1 MTELKSPGSRVV
13 LVGTQACANDAA
25 PPVPAV
31 ESTMEDLAHVLR
43 NRCGVR
49 SEQIIRILDS
59 ADPMRMGLAVAEAA
73 DQATDVLLVHYVG
86 HGFVSADGEL
96 YLATRATDPNA
107 NRLEHSSVPFT
118 TIRRSL
124 LKSRARAIVVVLDC
138 CFSGRAIGTLSS
150 QDPIDLA
157 DVHGG
162 YILTSAARDQ
172 VALAP
177 PGAPHTAFTG
187 ELIRLLDRGDPT
199 GPAQLSMRDV
209 YRGLDRE
216 LHRRGLPRPRQRGS
230 ERIDD
235 LVLAPNAAHTSAP
248 ALLPASPAERAVIRQ
263 RKRMFAVLAA
273 TAAVLVAAVATPA
286 LWSGDGPESQGR
298 PDPPS
303 ASGLSLPVPTN
314 PTGTEA
320 SASPEPPPSS
330 PMPCVERADEAGCD
344 FPAGSTARGAD
355 GSLVTVQRAGTD
367 VHRYRQQANGSWAGP
382 ENIGGGVSEVPV
394 IVPDANGRMVAFAV
408 NKDGKLRYNLSA
420 GGAVRAA
427 KSAWRT
433 MGKVDNVQGRPA
445 AIQNSDGKLE
455 VFFRG
460 KANTLWHITQRNPG
474 EDRWVGPEPMHGA
487 GDEIPSIFGDPK
499 VHIDQYGYLRVFAL
513 DLETKRLRTWAQHGS
528 EKDQWGE
535 HSDQPFGDKPLAAP
549 PTVTLGGDGL
559 LHLFALDELGVLWQV
574 SEKSEAPNTWPGR
587 WLPVPGFNGVY
598 TGQPMSAT
606 NEAGEVFVFVRPK
619 EPADRVAYA
628 SLDRAEPDGRNP
640 LMLNRHMNVLWSVT
654 PDRNDRLVVQGEL
667 NGEPVAD
674 SP

>member
-1 MTELKSPGSRVV
+1 MAELNSPGSRVV
-13 LVGTQACANDAA
+13 LVGTQACANDAAA

-96 YLATRATDPNA
+96 YLATKATDPNA

-138 CFSGRAIGTLSS
+138 CFSGRAIGTLSA

-177 PGAPHTAFTG
+177 PGAQHTAFTG
-187 ELIRLLDRGDPT
+187 ELIRLLDRGDPS
-199 GPAQLSMRDV
+199 GPAELSMRDV

-235 LVLAPNAAHTSAP
+235 LVIAPNAARISAP
-248 ALLPASPAERAVIRQ
+248 ALLPATPEERVVIRR
-263 RKRMFAVLAA
+263 RKRLLLALAA
-273 TAAVLVAAVATPA
+273 TTAALVAAVATPV
-286 LWSGDGPESQGR
+286 LWSGSESDPQAR
-298 PDPPS
+298 PAPAPAPS
-303 ASGLSLPVPTN
+303 LSSPVPAKPPGAETPA
-314 PTGTEA
+314 PTENAT
-320 SASPEPPPSS
+320 SS
-330 PMPCVERADEAGCD
+330 PVPCGERTDDAGCEL
-344 FPAGSTARGAD
+344 PAHSTARAAA
-355 GSLVTVQRAGTD
+355 GSLVTLQRAGAD
-367 VHRYRQQANGSWAGP
+367 VRRYRQRPDGSWAGP
-382 ENIGGGVSEVPV
+382 ENIGGGIGGDPV
-394 IVPDANGRMVAFAV
+394 IVPDANGRLVAFAAG
-408 NKDGKLRYNLSA
+408 KDGGLRYNLSA
-420 GGAVRAA
+420 GGAVRST

-433 MGKVDNVQGRPA
+433 MEGVDEVKGRPTA
-445 AIQNSDGKLE
+445 HQDSDGNLE
-455 VFFRG
+455 VFVRG
-460 KANTLWHITQRNPG
+460 DSDKLWQLTQLEPG
-474 EDRWVGPEPMHGA
+474 KDLWSDAVPMRGA
-487 GDEIPSIFGDPK
+487 GDGVPSISGDPK
-499 VHIDQYGYLRVFAL
+499 VHIDQHGYLRVFAL
-513 DLETKRLRTWAQHGS
+513 DLETKRLRTWAQRGS
-528 EKDQWGE
+528 AKDQWEE
-535 HSDQPFGDKPLAAP
+535 HPDHPFGDKPLAAP
-549 PTVTLGGDGL
+549 PTVALGGDGL
-559 LHLFALDELGVLWQV
+559 LHLFALDELGLLWQV
-574 SEKSEAPNTWPGR
+574 SELPGAPNVWPGA
-587 WLPVPGFNGVY
+587 WEVVPALKGVH

-606 NEAGEVFVFVRPK
+606 NGAGEVLVFVRVK
-619 EPADRVAYA
+619 DPADRVVYA
-628 SLDRAEPDGRNP
+628 SLGRP
-640 LMLNRHMNVLWSVT
+640 EDSVVELDQPMNVLWSVT
-654 PDRNDRLVVQGEL
+654 PDEDDRLVVQGVH
-667 NGEPVAD
+667 NDVVVTG